1 MNLTVEDLKKL
12 QETLQ
17 DKQLDYQLEL
27 VDGNIVV
34 MGLSDYICEVIVAR
48 LIFLLQSWVLPR
60 QLGYVTGSSAG
71 FRLPNGNLRGPDVS
85 FVSAARL
92 NPLPRSFA
100 EIVPDLMVEVKS
112 ATDRLQP
119 LENKILMFLS
129 LGTQVG
135 LLIDPDELSM
145 RVYRSGNEP
154 IVLTSNDTLTI
165 PELFPGWEV
174 SISEIW
180 PQVFE

>member
-1 MNLTVEDLKKL
+1 MNLTVEDLENLQLIL
-12 QETLQ
+12 QE
-17 DKQLDYQLEL
+17 KQLDYKLEL
-27 VDGNIVV
+27 VDGKIQV
-34 MGLSDYICEVIVAR
+34 MGLSDYISEVIIAR

-112 ATDRLQP
+112 ASDSILP
-119 LENKILMFLS
+119 LEKKIQMFLE

-135 LLIDPDELSM
+135 ILIDPDKLTVT
-145 RVYRSGNEP
+145 VYRSTGEP
-154 IVLTSNDTLTI
+154 IVLTDNDTLTI
-165 PELFPGWEV
+165 PELFPGWELP
-174 SISEIW
+174 ISEIW
-180 PQVFE
+180 PQVF